1 MCKSKCE
8 EVLIT
13 QSNRKV
19 RSKQI
24 DMLNGPLLGK
34 ILLFALPVAA
44 SGILQQLFNST
55 DMAVVGRFA
64 GSQSLAAVGGNG
76 SVINLLI
83 TLFIGLSIGANVVI
97 ANYIGQNKKEK
108 VHEAVHTTMSIAIV
122 SGFVLLVSGQFIA
135 RPILLLMGA
144 PGDVIDLATLYLK
157 IYFLGMPFIM
167 IYNFGSAVLRSVGD
181 TRRPLYA
188 LLVSGFINVGLN
200 MVLVIVFKLDVA
212 GVAIATSLANGVS
225 AGIVVYYLINED
237 SDIKLSLRELS
248 LNKDHMARIFKI
260 GAPAGIQGMVFSISN
275 VCIQSAINGFGS
287 YAVAGSAAAVNFEIF
302 TYFVTNSFAQAAV
315 TFTSQNFGAQKYQR
329 CKSIFRICICMGL
342 VFTFIMNQSFIH
354 WRYFF
359 IDFYTSD
366 SKVVHYAIIRM
377 LEVELFTS
385 IPVFYEVG
393 AGALRGIGHSL
404 LPAILTTI
412 GSCLFRIFWVFTIFK
427 DVSKFSKLMSV
438 YPITWIITTV
448 LVMFFYYRVR
458 KKEFYRQRVSIDSSN
473 I

>member
-13 QSNRKV
+13 QSNRKI

-97 ANYIGQNKKEK
+97 ANYIGQNMKEK

-122 SGFVLLVSGQFIA
+122 SGFVLLVLWQFIA
-135 RPILLLMGA
+135 RPTLLLMGT

-157 IYFLGMPFIM
+157 IYFLGMPFLM
-167 IYNFGSAVLRSVGD
+167 VYNFGSAVLRSVGD

-237 SDIKLSLRELS
+237 SDI
-248 LNKDHMARIFKI
+248 
-260 GAPAGIQGMVFSISN
+260 
-275 VCIQSAINGFGS
+275 
-287 YAVAGSAAAVNFEIF
+287 
-302 TYFVTNSFAQAAV
+302 
-315 TFTSQNFGAQKYQR
+315 
-329 CKSIFRICICMGL
+329 
-342 VFTFIMNQSFIH
+342 
-354 WRYFF
+354 
-359 IDFYTSD
+359 
-366 SKVVHYAIIRM
+366 
-377 LEVELFTS
+377 
-385 IPVFYEVG
+385 
-393 AGALRGIGHSL
+393 
-404 LPAILTTI
+404 
-412 GSCLFRIFWVFTIFK
+412 
-427 DVSKFSKLMSV
+427 
-438 YPITWIITTV
+438 
-448 LVMFFYYRVR
+448 
-458 KKEFYRQRVSIDSSN
+458 
-473 I
+473 

>member
-135 RPILLLMGA
+135 RPILLLMGT

-157 IYFLGMPFIM
+157 IYF
-167 IYNFGSAVLRSVGD
+167 
-181 TRRPLYA
+181 
-188 LLVSGFINVGLN
+188 
-200 MVLVIVFKLDVA
+200 
-212 GVAIATSLANGVS
+212 
-225 AGIVVYYLINED
+225 
-237 SDIKLSLRELS
+237 
-248 LNKDHMARIFKI
+248 
-260 GAPAGIQGMVFSISN
+260 
-275 VCIQSAINGFGS
+275 
-287 YAVAGSAAAVNFEIF
+287 
-302 TYFVTNSFAQAAV
+302 
-315 TFTSQNFGAQKYQR
+315 
-329 CKSIFRICICMGL
+329 
-342 VFTFIMNQSFIH
+342 
-354 WRYFF
+354 
-359 IDFYTSD
+359 
-366 SKVVHYAIIRM
+366 
-377 LEVELFTS
+377 
-385 IPVFYEVG
+385 
-393 AGALRGIGHSL
+393 
-404 LPAILTTI
+404 
-412 GSCLFRIFWVFTIFK
+412 
-427 DVSKFSKLMSV
+427 
-438 YPITWIITTV
+438 
-448 LVMFFYYRVR
+448 
-458 KKEFYRQRVSIDSSN
+458 
-473 I
+473 